1 MIRWIAIAI
10 GIAWVCGLPPRADA
24 HPLDMG
30 YLRVDTGDSIAITL
44 DLDVNVVAQL
54 LHVEPMTIDASV
66 VTARAAELAAATY
79 RMAPPAV
86 DGKPCTWTT
95 ATAQLRGRS
104 VTLGD
109 RATCP
114 QGKASWDLPFVKKMS
129 ATFQV
134 LAKLKVGAEERVVV
148 IDKSSTT
155 IEVGASA
162 PTTIGGE
169 LWAGIAHAGLAPKE
183 WRGPQLPA
191 GIHHLVFV
199 LALLLAGGSLVR
211 LLVMIGAFT
220 VAHTAAVALAFAGV
234 GLPEDVVGVLFSL
247 VIAALAVAAV
257 SRRFERLSPLV
268 RSRWIAAAIAGLL
281 HGFAIAPSLAHT
293 PIALV
298 GFDLG
303 LLLAQLAIL
312 LALGPPVLLA
322 LRDASVRRY
331 GVPAVGIAIAGV
343 ALFWVVRGVIAVV

>member
-10 GIAWVCGLPPRADA
+10 GIAWVSARADA

-54 LHVEPMTIDASV
+54 LHVEPTTIDAAV
-66 VTARAAELAAATY
+66 VTARAAELATATY
-79 RMAPPAV
+79 RMATPAV

-114 QGKASWDLPFVKKMS
+114 QGTASWDLPFVKKMS

-134 LAKLKVGAEERVVV
+134 LAKLKVGTEERVVV

-220 VAHTAAVALAFAGV
+220 VAHTAAVGLAFAGV

-247 VIAALAVAAV
+247 VIAAIAVGAV
-257 SRRFERLSPLV
+257 TRRFER
-268 RSRWIAAAIAGLL
+268 SRWFAAAIAGLL

-343 ALFWVVRGVIAVV
+343 ALCWVVRGVIAVV